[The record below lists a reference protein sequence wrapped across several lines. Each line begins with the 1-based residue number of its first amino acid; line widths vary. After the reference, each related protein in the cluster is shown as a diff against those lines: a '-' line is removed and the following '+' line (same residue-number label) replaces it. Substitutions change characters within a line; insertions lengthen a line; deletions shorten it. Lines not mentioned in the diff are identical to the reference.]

1 MRLGICFTLM
11 HVGVV
16 LRLLPQGVALRWA
29 FTELGAQV
37 VLWRA
42 VGGNEVSL
50 RVAQKLGFECT
61 SLLPGWFYT
70 QGEYVDEVGG
80 TLTRARFEAQWGL

>member
-1 MRLGICFTLM
+1 M
-11 HVGVV
+11 
-16 LRLLPQGVALRWA
+16 
-29 FTELGAQV
+29 
-37 VLWRA
+37 LWRA